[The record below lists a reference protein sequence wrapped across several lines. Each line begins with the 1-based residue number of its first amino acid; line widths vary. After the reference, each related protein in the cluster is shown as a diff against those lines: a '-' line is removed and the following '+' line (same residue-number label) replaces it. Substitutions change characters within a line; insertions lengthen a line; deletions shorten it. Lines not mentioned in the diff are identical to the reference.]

1 MEKSAR
7 VKKKKGR
14 VRQTHVVRKAKHNL
28 GRTVPPRRDVLG
40 HEALLLRLVKP
51 AREPKVAYLELAVR
65 IHEQVARLEVAVQH
79 VCRVDV
85 LQTAERLVD
94 EGLEVRVRERLARA
108 DLSV

>member
-1 MEKSAR
+1 MSPR
-7 VKKKKGR
+7 QNKKGHF
-14 VRQTHVVRKAKHNL
+14 RQTHVICKAKHDL

-51 AREPKVAYLELAVR
+51 AGEPKVAYLELAVR
-65 IHEQVARLEVAVQH
+65 VHEQVAWLEVAVQH
-79 VCRVDV
+79 VGRVDV

-94 EGLEVRVRERLARA
+94 EGLKVCVRERLARA